1 MSESGSIEG
10 DGIGQAA
17 AQRSSRNRFAVAG
30 GIWFG
35 GVVGVGCIVASALTS
50 SIADRKI
57 AESPL
62 AELGVGVVIRSWAGD
77 AFLKRLSVLWWIGTK
92 SAFELSSDGV
102 VCGESESVELS
113 LKTARIFESA
123 P

>member
-30 GIWFG
+30 DIWFG

-57 AESPL
+57 VNTGLVVFAEQDRFFDL
-62 AELGVGVVIRSWAGD
+62 D
-77 AFLKRLSVLWWIGTK
+77 AQLVK
-92 SAFELSSDGV
+92 S
-102 VCGESESVELS
+102 
-113 LKTARIFESA
+113 
-123 P
+123 